1 MVTMEHKV
9 VVINAAASGIGLQVF
24 MTGRGT
30 PYGLEIC
37 PVIKVC
43 SRNELKAQWP
53 DMIDLSAGDILTGER
68 TIAQVGEELFR
79 WILDAASGRRIP
91 YSDQYGYHNDMCFFN
106 PAPIT

>member
-1 MVTMEHKV
+1 
-9 VVINAAASGIGLQVF
+9 
-24 MTGRGT
+24 
-30 PYGLEIC
+30 
-37 PVIKVC
+37 
-43 SRNELKAQWP
+43 
-53 DMIDLSAGDILTGER
+53 MIDLSAGDILTGER